1 MNIKHWMA
9 QDSQVCLQLTHR
21 SKNALLCWSRC
32 DYRMKKTP
40 ALYLKTTLVIFGFLL
55 VTFGFFIE
63 FKSICG
69 YAPIPGSESQLWYI
83 FSLGSISI
91 FTISYFF
98 NNLFGKIL
106 VYSFAGILISYM
118 IIATWGSKVG
128 WGKPCDSSENGYY
141 LTILGSL
148 LILIAAIISI
158 ISKKKASGNKS
169 SELIDQNDF

>member
-1 MNIKHWMA
+1 
-9 QDSQVCLQLTHR
+9 
-21 SKNALLCWSRC
+21 
-32 DYRMKKTP
+32 MKKTS

-83 FSLGSISI
+83 FSLSSISI
-91 FTISYFF
+91 FSLSYFF
-98 NNLFGKIL
+98 NNLLGKIL
-106 VYSFAGILISYM
+106 VYSFAVILISYM

-148 LILIAAIISI
+148 LILVAAIIAPI
-158 ISKKKASGNKS
+158 ISKKKASRNTS